1 MVGNGTASSI
11 AGAMSSTRGTTPPTF
26 GLTTPETDAETLII
40 SFPPPF
46 LTPASSAPPFF
57 TRSCTKPVSGATRAR
72 PSPSRVLG
80 VSESDPI
87 DTDDPS
93 VLRAEILRLRDRA
106 ASIDARVE
114 VLEALIATRD
124 TQITEYDAEVNRL
137 RDVVAQSA
145 ITRVRQAIDRRRS

>member
-1 MVGNGTASSI
+1 
-11 AGAMSSTRGTTPPTF
+11 
-26 GLTTPETDAETLII
+26 
-40 SFPPPF
+40 
-46 LTPASSAPPFF
+46 
-57 TRSCTKPVSGATRAR
+57 
-72 PSPSRVLG
+72 

-137 RDVVAQSA
+137 RDVVAQSS